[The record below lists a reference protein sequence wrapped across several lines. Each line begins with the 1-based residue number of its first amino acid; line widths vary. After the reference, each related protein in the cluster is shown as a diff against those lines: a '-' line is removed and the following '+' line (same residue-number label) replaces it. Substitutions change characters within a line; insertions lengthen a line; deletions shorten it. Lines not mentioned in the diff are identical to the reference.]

1 MYIYNQY
8 SFVPLEE
15 LLSSDGIGYP
25 KLNFRVHT
33 HALHRYAKNIGSFA
47 VLIPLVWLYT
57 FWKTI
62 KYDNILPKNQKEYRL
77 IFFMILLPK
86 KTRVCGTRELSPY
99 RAFNWKSTSTL
110 SWEQAQKGPST
121 YLRYK
126 FWHVSIFLE
135 DSMDVF
141 FLWHKRV

>member
-57 FWKTI
+57 F
-62 KYDNILPKNQKEYRL
+62 
-77 IFFMILLPK
+77 
-86 KTRVCGTRELSPY
+86 
-99 RAFNWKSTSTL
+99 
-110 SWEQAQKGPST
+110 
-121 YLRYK
+121 
-126 FWHVSIFLE
+126 
-135 DSMDVF
+135 
-141 FLWHKRV
+141 